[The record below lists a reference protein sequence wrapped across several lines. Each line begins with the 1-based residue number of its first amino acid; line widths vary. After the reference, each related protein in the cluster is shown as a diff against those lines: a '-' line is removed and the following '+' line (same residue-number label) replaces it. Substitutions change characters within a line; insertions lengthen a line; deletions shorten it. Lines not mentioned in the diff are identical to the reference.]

1 VHFRAPSLDISNEI
15 DKKGITLLD
24 YIEDAEVGDRWI
36 LGTSNIT
43 RIQKFSSNI
52 SYANIKKISE
62 EYLIYL
68 TDVGFTLNI
77 IEPIFRFTD
86 NPSYLIEISKG
97 AGVLSEFNWEDIK
110 YDFIPFI
117 EFISKTI

>member
-1 VHFRAPSLDISNEI
+1 MWDISNES
-15 DKKGITLLD
+15 DKGITLLD

-86 NPSYLIEISKG
+86 NLAI
-97 AGVLSEFNWEDIK
+97 L
-110 YDFIPFI
+110 
-117 EFISKTI
+117 

>member
-1 VHFRAPSLDISNEI
+1 LYYWIRYKDKWDISNES
-15 DKKGITLLD
+15 DKGITLLD

-68 TDVGFTLNI
+68 
-77 IEPIFRFTD
+77 
-86 NPSYLIEISKG
+86 
-97 AGVLSEFNWEDIK
+97 
-110 YDFIPFI
+110 
-117 EFISKTI
+117 